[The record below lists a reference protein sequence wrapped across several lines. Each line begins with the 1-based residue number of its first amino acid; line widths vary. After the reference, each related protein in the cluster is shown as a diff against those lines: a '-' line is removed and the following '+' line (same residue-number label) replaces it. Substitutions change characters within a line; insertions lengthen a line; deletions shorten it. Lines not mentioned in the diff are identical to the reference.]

1 MEREAKRN
9 SMKKII
15 KEKLFLSNI
24 NDMILC
30 DESYNN
36 GLFGCIIDLEIKSSN
51 VFGYQNGTSQGSKQ
65 KSLLNFGESSIPQ

>member
-9 SMKKII
+9 SIKKII

-51 VFGYQNGTSQGSKQ
+51 VFGYQNGTSQVS
-65 KSLLNFGESSIPQ
+65 